1 MTLSDSALVRQA
13 VSGTAAAF
21 DELASR
27 HRPRLVRE
35 IAALIG
41 DADEAESL
49 AQEALALAY
58 AQLADFWAKGP
69 FAAWLHGIGRN
80 LSRHYLRARGRHA
93 RAVAPEQL
101 AGLPTAKGRRPGVL
115 SGILRREE
123 AARVREAIAALP
135 APLREAFVMHFIEG
149 CDYAAMSH
157 ATGISEGTL
166 RVRAHRARALLRN
179 ALGDVVDTWL
189 RGDAAEP
196 EQF

>member
-1 MTLSDSALVRQA
+1 MTPSDSALVRQA
-13 VSGTAAAF
+13 ISGTAVAF

-58 AQLADFWAKGP
+58 AQLADFRAEAP

-80 LSRHYLRARGRHA
+80 LSRHHLRARGHHA

-101 AGLPTAKGRRPGVL
+101 AGLPAAKGRRRGVL
-115 SGILRREE
+115 SDILRREE
-123 AARVREAIAALP
+123 AARARAAIAALP
-135 APLREAFVMHFIEG
+135 APLRDAFVMHFIEG
-149 CDYAAMSH
+149 RDYAAMSH
-157 ATGISEGTL
+157 ATGVSAGTL
-166 RVRAHRARALLRN
+166 RVRAHRARTLLRN
-179 ALGDVVDTWL
+179 ALGAVVDTWL
-189 RGDAAEP
+189 H
-196 EQF
+196 